1 MSDTSVVAVGPKG
14 RVVIPA
20 DIRRKLGIGEGS
32 ELVALVEGEAVVL
45 VPRLAIKS
53 RLRSI
58 FADVDVS
65 MREELIAERRAEA
78 IRESGGDA

>member
-1 MSDTSVVAVGPKG
+1 MSDTKFVSVGPKG

-20 DIRRKLGIGEGS
+20 EIRQELGIHEGS

-45 VPRLAIKS
+45 VPRSAVRT

-58 FADVDVS
+58 FADITTSLRD
-65 MREELIAERRAEA
+65 ELIADRRAA
-78 IRESGGDA
+78 AAREGAE

>member
-20 DIRRKLGIGEGS
+20 HIRRTLGIGEGS

-45 VPRLAIKS
+45 VPRSAIKR

-58 FADVDVS
+58 FAEVDSS
-65 MREELIAERRAEA
+65 MSAELLAERRAEA
-78 IRESGGDA
+78 ARDASEGA